1 MPYVSIVPSE
11 RKALLALA
19 GALVLYALSAV
30 AIVYWGLP
38 FLDTYYESHPI
49 DNVARA
55 LVFSALLW
63 ILFPLLPV
71 SAYVSCYGIATARS
85 GQHPPPGWR
94 FVGLARVMV
103 GRRAKVAGITMCACG
118 VAMLVG
124 FVVVVGY
131 FFYLI
136 LIR

>member
-11 RKALLALA
+11 RKTLLALA
-19 GALVLYALSAV
+19 GALVFYALSAA

-38 FLDTYYESHPI
+38 FLGTYYKSHPI

-55 LVFSALLW
+55 LAFLALLW
-63 ILFPLLPV
+63 ILLPLLPAG
-71 SAYVSCYGIATARS
+71 AYVCCYGIATARS
-85 GQHPPPGWR
+85 GRHPPPGWR
-94 FVGLARVMV
+94 FVGLARVII
-103 GRRAKVAGITMCACG
+103 GRWAKVSGIIMCACG
-118 VAMLVG
+118 AAMLIG

-131 FFYLI
+131 FFYVM

>member
-19 GALVLYALSAV
+19 GALVFYALSAA

-38 FLDTYYESHPI
+38 FLDTYYKSHPI

-63 ILFPLLPV
+63 ILLPLLPV
-71 SAYVSCYGIATARS
+71 GAYVCCYGIATARS
-85 GQHPPPGWR
+85 GRHPPPGWR

-124 FVVVVGY
+124 FVVMVGY
-131 FFYLI
+131 FFYVI

>member
-1 MPYVSIVPSE
+1 
-11 RKALLALA
+11 
-19 GALVLYALSAV
+19 LVFYALSAA

-38 FLDTYYESHPI
+38 FLDAYYQSHPI

-55 LVFSALLW
+55 LVFLALLW
-63 ILFPLLPV
+63 ILLPLLPV
-71 SAYVSCYGIATARS
+71 GAYVYRYGRATARS
-85 GQHPPPGWR
+85 GRHPPPGWR
-94 FVGLARVMV
+94 FVGLARVIV

-118 VAMLVG
+118 VAMLVA
-124 FVVVVGY
+124 FAVVVGY

>member
-1 MPYVSIVPSE
+1 MPYVSIAPSE

-19 GALVLYALSAV
+19 GALVFYALSAA

-38 FLDTYYESHPI
+38 FLDTYYKSHPI

-55 LVFSALLW
+55 LVFLALLW
-63 ILFPLLPV
+63 ILLPLLPV
-71 SAYVSCYGIATARS
+71 GAYVCCYGIATARS
-85 GQHPPPGWR
+85 GRHPPPGWR
-94 FVGLARVMV
+94 FVGPARVMD

-131 FFYLI
+131 FFYVI